1 MKGFSN
7 KFAAVLLL
15 FAAMSLFFFSAFAD
29 DHRVIIYSSAEDYRN
44 AHFLSRLQEQF
55 PQYEIIIE
63 YMSTGNHAAKLLAEG
78 LRTECDISIDMEY
91 GYYPMLEPYLA
102 DLSEYDFSPFVD
114 DMVSPNRKYLPMY
127 RNGGAII
134 VNTQVLEREGIEKP
148 SSYQDLLKRE
158 YRNLISMPNPKAS
171 GTGYM
176 FYKALV
182 NAMGEDDALDY
193 FDELAEN
200 ILQFT
205 SSGSGPVNAL
215 VQQEVAIGLGMTGQ
229 AVKLINDSAPL
240 EILFFEEGSP
250 YTGYGYAMIE
260 GKQNRPCVKEVFDF
274 FYTTLVDED
283 KALFFPEPIYKDKT
297 FEIENYPSE
306 IPYADMSGN
315 TAEEKAY
322 LLEQW
327 AY

>member
-1 MKGFSN
+1 MKCFPI
-7 KFAAVLLL
+7 KLAAVLLL
-15 FAAMSLFFFSAFAD
+15 LVVMSLLFLTALAD

-114 DMVSPNRKYLPMY
+114 DMVSQNRKYLPMY

-148 SSYQDLLKRE
+148 SCYEDLLKRE

-229 AVKLINDSAPL
+229 AVKLINDGAPL
-240 EILFFEEGSP
+240 EILFFDEGSP

-297 FEIENYPSE
+297 FEIENYPTE
-306 IPYADMSGN
+306 IPYADMSNN

>member
-1 MKGFSN
+1 MTRNLIKAL
-7 KFAAVLLL
+7 AALTAILALLCVHAL
-15 FAAMSLFFFSAFAD
+15 AD
-29 DHRVIIYSSAEDYRN
+29 DNRVVIYSSAEDYRN
-44 AHFLSRLQEQF
+44 AHFLSRLNEQF
-55 PQYEIIIE
+55 PQYDIVIE
-63 YMSTGNHAAKLLAEG
+63 YMSTGNQAARLLAEG
-78 LRTECDISIDMEY
+78 LDTQCDISIDMEY
-91 GYYPMLEPYLA
+91 GYYPMLEPILA
-102 DLSEYDFSPFVD
+102 DLSAYDVSAFSE
-114 DMVSPNRKYLPMY
+114 DMISQSRKYLPMY

-134 VNTQVLEREGIEKP
+134 VNTQVLEREGLEKP
-148 SSYQDLLKRE
+148 ACYEDLLKKG
-158 YRNLISMPNPKAS
+158 YRNLISMPSPKAS

-176 FYKALV
+176 FYKSLV

-215 VQQEVAIGLGMTGQ
+215 VQQEVAVGLGMTGQ
-229 AVKLINDSAPL
+229 AVKMINEGAPL

-260 GKQNRPCVKEVFDF
+260 GRQHRQAVRDVFDF

-283 KALFFPEPIYKDKT
+283 KALFFPEPIYKDKV
-297 FEIENYPSE
+297 FEIENYPAD

-315 TAEEKAY
+315 TAEEKTY

>member
-1 MKGFSN
+1 MKKTF
-7 KFAAVLLL
+7 FAVLTVLMLL
-15 FAAMSLFFFSAFAD
+15 ALSCCALAD
-29 DHRVIIYSSAEDYRN
+29 DNRVVIYSSAEDYRN

-55 PQYEIIIE
+55 PQYDIIIE
-63 YMSTGNHAAKLLAEG
+63 YMSTGNQAARLIAEG
-78 LRTECDISIDMEY
+78 TSTPCDISIDMEY
-91 GYYPMLEPYLA
+91 GYYPMLEPILA
-102 DLSEYDFSPFVD
+102 DLSAYDVSAFSE
-114 DMVSPNRKYLPMY
+114 DMLSQNRRYLPMY

-134 VNTQVLEREGIEKP
+134 VNTQVLAREGIP
-148 SSYQDLLKRE
+148 APASYEDLLRKE
-158 YRNLISMPNPKAS
+158 YRNLISMPSPKAS

-176 FYKALV
+176 FYKSLV

-215 VQQEVAIGLGMTGQ
+215 VQQEAAIGLGMTGQ
-229 AVKLINDSAPL
+229 AVKMINEGAPL

-260 GKQNRPCVKEVFDF
+260 GKQHRRAVRDVFDF

-297 FEIENYPSE
+297 FEIANYPIN